1 MLGLKAFDDEMAAGH
16 VLEMVDEQNVDDAAA
31 GGAHDRNRFGGDLFG
46 DHDSETGGNR
56 GDQAHDFGVLAAGAQ
71 TFTTL
76 SIFDHSDGL
85 SVDDVEVGGEW
96 VRR

>member
-56 GDQAHDFGVLAAGAQ
+56 GDQAHD
-71 TFTTL
+71 
-76 SIFDHSDGL
+76 
-85 SVDDVEVGGEW
+85 GG
-96 VRR
+96 R